1 MKAALSM
8 LLLFGALPGCI
19 ASNVVAVK
27 DRQVAVATDELPWQ
41 PSTSGGLDGLYE
53 SLEVRGDVATT
64 LRKVYY
70 VFQADGSYTGAA
82 LVEADGAYRFQ
93 TLVGTWRI
101 VDGGLSL
108 DDGPVVRLDVAP
120 EHLRITAA
128 NGVLVLRRGSL
139 L

>member
-1 MKAALSM
+1 MKAAVHV

-27 DRQVAVATDELPWQ
+27 DRQVVVAAEDLPWQ
-41 PSTSGGLDGLYE
+41 PATSVALDGLYE

-82 LVEADGAYRFQ
+82 LVEADGAFRFQ
-93 TLVGTWRI
+93 TLVGTWRV

-108 DDGPVVRLDVAP
+108 DEGPVVRLDAAP

-128 NGVLVLRRGSL
+128 NGVLVLRRGIL

>member
-1 MKAALSM
+1 MKTAVHVC
-8 LLLFGALPGCI
+8 LLFGALPGCI
-19 ASNVVAVK
+19 ASNVVAAK
-27 DRQVAVATDELPWQ
+27 DRQVAVAAEELPWQ
-41 PSTSGGLDGLYE
+41 PATSAILDGLYE
-53 SLEVRGDVATT
+53 SIEVCGDAATT

-70 VFQADGSYTGAA
+70 VFQPDGSYTGAA
-82 LVEADGAYRFQ
+82 LVEADGAFRFQ
-93 TLVGTWRI
+93 TLVGTWRV

-108 DDGPVVRLDVAP
+108 DEGPVVRVDTAP